1 VRWEL
6 FEGLAPGQVNAVL
19 SAARRRQFKRGEI
32 IFHEGDSGDALY
44 LVASGHAAVRV
55 ATPYGDT
62 ATLRVIGPG
71 EFFGE
76 LAVISPSPR
85 AATVAALEG
94 CDTLVLHREQMNT
107 LREQSPAVD
116 RALLDAVVRQVRH
129 GNGRVL
135 DAMFVPTS
143 KRLARRLVELAKTYQ
158 PAPDGTI
165 TIPLTQD
172 DLAGL
177 CGATRPTVN
186 QLLGKLLDR
195 GLLEVSRGRVR
206 ILNLAELTRM
216 AG

>member
-1 VRWEL
+1 MLR
-6 FEGLAPGQVNAVL
+6 
-19 SAARRRQFKRGEI
+19 AARRRQFKRGEI
-32 IFHEGDSGDALY
+32 IFHEGDPGDALY
-44 LVASGHAAVRV
+44 LVESGHAAVRV
-55 ATPYGDT
+55 GTSYGDT

-76 LAVISPSPR
+76 LAVISPSAR
-85 AATVAALEG
+85 IATVVALEG
-94 CDTLVLHREQMNT
+94 CETLVLHRDQMST

-116 RALLDAVVRQVRH
+116 RALLDTVVGQIRQA
-129 GNGRVL
+129 NGRVL

-143 KRLARRLVELAKTYQ
+143 KRLSRRLVELAETYQ
-158 PAPDGTI
+158 PAPDGTV

-186 QLLGKLLDR
+186 QLLGKLVDR
-195 GLLEVSRGRVR
+195 RLIEVSRGRVG

-216 AG
+216 AE